1 MGKRESGPNSV
12 DYLSTNQVSKM
23 LGVGLNDVN
32 ALIRSNHFLNAVK
45 IGGRWRIPA
54 NEYDSY
60 KNSLKDT
67 TNCLTVKESIERLGY
82 KAGNEASVLELIKRS
97 KLPNAF
103 KQNAQ
108 WWIPENDIKHIVK
121 MKLESLSAEEV
132 SQRLKV
138 TSSNYI
144 TSLINKNLFPNA
156 FKIDNKWRIP
166 LKDIEKYEEMLEAIE
181 LKEAMKILGVHS
193 KENVLNLLK
202 KNTFPNA
209 FKLNNNWR
217 IPVGD
222 IVNFLSKVKNCLGTM
237 QVAERLGYK
246 SEFPVYQLIKES
258 ILPDA
263 FKENGQW
270 WIPISN
276 VEALEKEQSLFLG
289 TTQVARRL
297 DISSAQVIGLI
308 HKNKFP
314 IAFKENLG
322 KWSIPIKDVEK
333 FEESYNTNDSI
344 DLDEASKRLGYQSH
358 TKMKSLLKN
367 NTFPNAYKFKG
378 KIWIPLTDFGEVQ
391 EILQNRKEEKYRKL
405 KLPFNNLEEQEKTLN
420 TLGLNE
426 AAQMLGF
433 QSKQAVSYQLKKNR
447 FPNAFKFNNS
457 WRIPISD
464 IDNFLS
470 KVKDCLNTTQV
481 TERLGYKAEFSVHQL
496 IKKSILPDAFKAN
509 GQWWIPISNIE
520 VIEKQ
525 HSQSIDT
532 TQVAKRLNL
541 NSSATVTELIH
552 KEKIPNAFKDVFGK
566 WRIPLKDIE
575 EYEESLNTDNA
586 IDLEEATKRLG
597 YRSLTK
603 VRSLLENNYF
613 PNAYKST
620 RKTWIPL
627 KDFEKIQGDFQKRE
641 KPKKEKVEKI
651 VRKPA
656 EVTISTLGFLNSV
669 EIERKLKVGRDAIL
683 QRLQKGAFTKAFKQ
697 KGKWWISEA
706 DVEKWGKEI
715 EERRRLE
722 KGTLSIA
729 EAAKR
734 LRKTNAAVS
743 QMVTKPNKFPNAFKI
758 GGSWRIPISDVDG
771 LARTLEESSK
781 KVDYAPKRA
790 YEELIS
796 FIDSVDISKKL
807 IETKVLYKQFC
818 LLQINNMN
826 GTSRYKRN
834 RVRSLESLY
843 KKLATTIKNEIYL
856 VPSDDISSILGANS
870 ALRQHEKKILI
881 VFLRHVYHQKNIE
894 PDQEFSLVST
904 TENKNKQDMYSPE
917 LFHEI
922 YQYTKDIDR
931 HTPNALKD
939 RCYVNMWVYT
949 ILLLTDFIRGQDLI
963 LNTPNIDLETVN
975 IYSFDWFYENE
986 LSEYQSQT
994 IINQLY
1000 THFRYKRTSKTNEL
1014 LTFIVSPDLIVS
1026 LATALIISE
1035 LHRSIDESYLLL
1047 DSFLEGKFSN
1057 IKTQGKARHRSFF
1070 NEMKSTSEYKFSSL
1084 MMNRSVATY
1093 LFYSVTEEDGQD
1105 SDLALHLTQVSRSHK
1120 SPDTTSQY
1128 IQATNQDG
1136 SINRVSYNL
1145 FKRGHFG
1152 WLYNY
1157 LILYVSQFQGMQ
1169 DTLEQRSNLIEQ
1181 VRQEISPFELESVA
1195 KFVNNSLAPMPL
1207 KNQTDSMETLLEN
1220 IYKKRQSVISK
1231 LKEYSKEEIR
1241 EIITRLANGDLPSK
1255 NEHAQCLVF
1264 PNCKNPKLSNCFSCE
1279 YVIPGN
1285 LMLIQLKE
1293 ELSRLVTNIE
1303 EATNDVILRR
1313 ESRFLMHALFIWKEA
1328 RLEFGDERVKAYIDI
1343 EKTWK
1348 RIEDVAH
1355 KVLMD

>member
-1 MGKRESGPNSV
+1 MN
-12 DYLSTNQVSKM
+12 
-23 LGVGLNDVN
+23 
-32 ALIRSNHFLNAVK
+32 
-45 IGGRWRIPA
+45 
-54 NEYDSY
+54 
-60 KNSLKDT
+60 T
-67 TNCLTVKESIERLGY
+67 T
-82 KAGNEASVLELIKRS
+82 
-97 KLPNAF
+97 
-103 KQNAQ
+103 
-108 WWIPENDIKHIVK
+108 
-121 MKLESLSAEEV
+121 
-132 SQRLKV
+132 
-138 TSSNYI
+138 
-144 TSLINKNLFPNA
+144 
-156 FKIDNKWRIP
+156 
-166 LKDIEKYEEMLEAIE
+166 IE
-181 LKEAMKILGVHS
+181 LKAAANILGVHS
-193 KENVLNLLK
+193 KANMLNLLK

-209 FKLNNNWR
+209 FKFNNSWR

-222 IVNFLSKVKNCLGTM
+222 IDNFSSKFKDCLSTM
-237 QVAERLGYK
+237 QVVERLGYK
-246 SEFPVYQLIKES
+246 SEFPVHQLIKES
-258 ILPDA
+258 IFPDA
-263 FKENGQW
+263 FKENGRW
-270 WIPISN
+270 WIPLSN
-276 VEALEKEQSLFLG
+276 IEALEKGQSQLLC
-289 TTQVARRL
+289 TAQVAQRL
-297 DISSAQVIGLI
+297 NLSNAQVIGLI
-308 HKNKFP
+308 QKDAFP
-314 IAFKENLG
+314 NAFKRNLG
-322 KWSIPIKDVEK
+322 KWSIPIKDIEK
-333 FEESYNTNDSI
+333 FEERYNTDDSI
-344 DLDEASKRLGYQSH
+344 DLGEASRRLGYQSQ
-358 TKMKSLLKN
+358 TKIRDLLKDGH
-367 NTFPNAYKFKG
+367 FPNAYKFGG
-378 KIWIPLTDFGEVQ
+378 KTLIPLADFGKVQ
-391 EILQNRKEEKYRKL
+391 KALEKRKKEKQIKQ
-405 KLPFNNLEEQEKTLN
+405 KLPPENPENHEKLLN
-420 TLGLNE
+420 TVGLNE

-433 QSKQAVSYQLKKNR
+433 QSRQAVSYQLKKNS

-464 IDNFLS
+464 IDNFLL
-470 KVKDCLNTTQV
+470 KVKDCLNTTQA
-481 TERLGYKAEFSVHQL
+481 TDRLGYKAEFSVHQL

-509 GQWWIPISNIE
+509 GQWWIPIPNIE

-525 HSQSIDT
+525 QSQSLGT
-532 TQVAKRLNL
+532 TQVMQRLNL
-541 NSSATVTELIH
+541 KSSATVTELIH
-552 KEKIPNAFKDVFGK
+552 KDKIPNAFKDVFGK

-586 IDLEEATKRLG
+586 IDLEEAAKRLG

-603 VRSLLENNYF
+603 VRSLLENNHF
-613 PNAYKST
+613 PSAYKSG
-620 RKTWIPL
+620 RKIWIPL
-627 KDFEKIQGDFQKRE
+627 TDFEVIQGDFQKRE
-641 KPKKEKVEKI
+641 KAKKKKSIIEKVKKEKQKIEKNKKEKAEKKVQEPI
-651 VRKPA
+651 V
-656 EVTISTLGFLNSV
+656 VTISTSGFLNSSEV
-669 EIERKLKVGRDAIL
+669 ERKLKVGRDAIL
-683 QRLQKGAFTKAFKQ
+683 QKLQKGEFIKAFKQ
-697 KGKWWISEA
+697 EGKWWISEA

-734 LRKTNAAVS
+734 LGKTNVAVS
-743 QMVTKPNKFPNAFKI
+743 QMVTASKKFPNAFKI
-758 GGSWRIPISDVDG
+758 GGTWRIPISDVDE
-771 LARTLEESSK
+771 LAIILKEASK
-781 KVDYAPKRA
+781 KVDFAPKKA
-790 YEELIS
+790 FEELIS
-796 FIDSVDISKKL
+796 FIDSVDIGEKL
-807 IETKVLYKQFC
+807 KETKILYKQFC

-834 RVRSLESLY
+834 RVRLLESLY
-843 KKLATTIKNEIYL
+843 EKLTTLIKNEIYL
-856 VPSDDISSILGANS
+856 VSSDVISSILGVNS
-870 ALRQHEKKILI
+870 VLRQHEKKVLI
-881 VFLRHVYHQKNIE
+881 VFLRHVYHQKDIE
-894 PDQEFSLVST
+894 PEQEFSLISST
-904 TENKNKQDMYSPE
+904 DKKNQQEIYSPE

-922 YQYTKDIDR
+922 YQYVKGIDR
-931 HTPNALKD
+931 HIPNALWD
-939 RCYVNMWVYT
+939 RCYANMWAYT

-963 LNTPNIDLETVN
+963 LNTPNIDLEEVN
-975 IYSFDWFYENE
+975 IDSFDWFVKNE
-986 LSEYQSQT
+986 LTEYQSQT

-1000 THFRYKRTSKTNEL
+1000 THFRYKRTSKTDEL
-1014 LTFIVSPDLIVS
+1014 LTFIVAPDLIAP

-1035 LHRSIDESYLLL
+1035 LHRRFEEGDLLL
-1047 DSFLEGKFSN
+1047 DSFLEGKFN
-1057 IKTQGKARHRSFF
+1057 DIRTQGKMRHRNFF
-1070 NEMKSTSEYKFSSL
+1070 NKIKSTSEFKFSSL

-1093 LFYSVTEEDGQD
+1093 LFYSVTEEEGQD

-1128 IQATNQDG
+1128 IQATNKDG

-1285 LMLIQLKE
+1285 LMLIQLNE
-1293 ELSRLVTNIE
+1293 ELGRLVTTIE

-1348 RIEDVAH
+1348 QIEDVAH
-1355 KVLMD
+1355 KILVD